1 MNRVSKNC
9 SWGDAIRSD
18 TAKRNGI
25 LNYFTPDQLT
35 RMTTLAEKVYEPLVK
50 HFNCTIYI
58 SSFFRNEK
66 VNELIGGA
74 KTSQHMANNGAAMD
88 LDAEGSNDDITN
100 QQIFDY
106 IKDNLDFDQL
116 IGEGFIN
123 NNMSWVHCSY
133 VSETKNRHEI
143 LLMEVING
151 ESKYYTY
158 DSSKGLDIRSYR

>member
-1 MNRVSKNC
+1 MNYVSEHI

-50 HFNCTIYI
+50 HFNCTMYI
-58 SSFFRNEK
+58 SSFFRNKK

-88 LDAEGSNDDITN
+88 LDADGSNDDITN

-116 IGEGFIN
+116 IGEDIRPDGSIG
-123 NNMSWVHCSY
+123 WVHVSY
-133 VSETKNRHEI
+133 VHPTWNRK
-143 LLMEVING
+143 EVLTMVLDNG
-151 ESKYYTY
+151 IKVYEPYKS
-158 DSSKGLDIRSYR
+158 